1 MGWKIREGTD
11 GRNPWVSGTR
21 IVTVAGMMLLASR
34 NNRWS
39 TCETWVEAAL
49 SKFRLV
55 SVHLTWS
62 LEISDN
68 RSARSLSH
76 VLAKDRLPL
85 SVPVPPSSVHYAVH
99 SSPLFPSLRGA
110 SSNSFACLLLHWWC
124 ILGIRGGRLALTV
137 EERRA
142 HESENFRYAA
152 GLI

>member
-21 IVTVAGMMLLASR
+21 IVTVAGMMVLASR

-39 TCETWVEAAL
+39 TCETWVEAAR

-76 VLAKDRLPL
+76 VLGEESATIKRPRSAEFSTLCGTFQSTL
-85 SVPVPPSSVHYAVH
+85 SFLYGARPPTPSHACCYIGGAFLVSGAVA
-99 SSPLFPSLRGA
+99 SL
-110 SSNSFACLLLHWWC
+110 
-124 ILGIRGGRLALTV
+124 
-137 EERRA
+137 
-142 HESENFRYAA
+142 
-152 GLI
+152 